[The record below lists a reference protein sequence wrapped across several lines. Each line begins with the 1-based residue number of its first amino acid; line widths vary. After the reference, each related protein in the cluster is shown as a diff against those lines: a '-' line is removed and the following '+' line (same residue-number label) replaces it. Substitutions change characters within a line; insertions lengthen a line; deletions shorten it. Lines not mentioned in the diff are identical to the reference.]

1 MPHDESLTISRRRL
15 LGGLVTIT
23 GASTVGGMG
32 TTAVLSDDERFA
44 NGQLVAGELNVT
56 VGWEERYS
64 DRSADE
70 AAHAHLEDGTVVVD
84 DRQGFME
91 ATLQEQF
98 PDEET
103 RDRLSDGTADPCD
116 VLVDISEEME
126 RPVVDLTDVKP
137 GDSGELAFDVA
148 LCTNP
153 GYLWLDGALLASR
166 DEGFTEP
173 ERTDPDEYS
182 DGSPPTSGNA
192 GVLTVT
198 NEVLEVNISA
208 DLSGSLGG
216 QPWIYT
222 YPDGS
227 TENFLFFEIYALRDD
242 ANRGETV
249 AGEFEADFPATGVPG
264 TAYPATFTTTVNGVS
279 LSVTRTFTLDPTDGL
294 LTVEYGFEN
303 VDGTDAIEDLRFTQ
317 YVDYDVGDFSNVD
330 VGQFR
335 SDESR
340 SLDYV
345 TQTERPGFG
354 DEMDLYAGFGA
365 VQSSVAHDVGPSMR
379 VLNDAFSPA
388 RLGNTDAYE
397 GQVGFSLE
405 YSVGRLDPGDT
416 ATLTTAFAVARSP
429 RILKAL
435 LLKPRLPLGD
445 GDLLDAVRT
454 ALWFENRENVCF
466 EGSLAHFLAL
476 AATGN
481 GLPLDGIGDDFD
493 EVLDDPTSAAR
504 DCVASSPAV
513 HNLGLRWTLP
523 VDHAN
528 ELQGD
533 SSRFGIGFYAEQCRH
548 NDGREL

>member
-1 MPHDESLTISRRRL
+1 
-15 LGGLVTIT
+15 
-23 GASTVGGMG
+23 MG
-32 TTAVLSDDERFA
+32 TAAFLSDDERFA
-44 NGQLVAGELNVT
+44 NGQLVAGELDVT

-64 DRSADE
+64 DWSPDE
-70 AAHAHLEDGTVVVD
+70 AVHTHMEDGAVVVD

-91 ATLQEQF
+91 ATLQERF
-98 PDEET
+98 PDKEVREK
-103 RDRLSDGTADPCD
+103 LSNGAADPCD
-116 VLVDISEEME
+116 VYTNVPEGVA

-137 GDSGELAFDVA
+137 GDFGELAFDIS
-148 LCTNP
+148 LCENP
-153 GYLWLDGALLASR
+153 GYLWLDGTLLAGQ
-166 DEGFTEP
+166 DNGFTEP
-173 ERTDPDEYS
+173 ERTDPDEHS
-182 DGSPPTSGNA
+182 AESSPMSGDA
-192 GVLTVT
+192 SVLTVA
-198 NEVLEVNISA
+198 NDVLEVNVAA

-242 ANRGETV
+242 ANRGETI
-249 AGEFEADFPATGVPG
+249 AGEFEADFPPTGVPG
-264 TAYPATFTTTVNGVS
+264 TAYPSTFTTTVNGVS
-279 LSVTRTFTLDPTDGL
+279 LSVSRTFTLDPVDGL

-317 YVDYDVGDFSNVD
+317 YVDYDVGDFSNAD
-330 VGQFR
+330 IGRFR

-345 TQTERPGFG
+345 AQTERPGFG

-388 RLGNTDAYE
+388 RLGNDDAYE

-405 YSVGRLDPGDT
+405 YSVGHLESGDT

-435 LLKPRLPLGD
+435 LLKPRLPLGE
-445 GDLLDAVRT
+445 GDLLDAVRA
-454 ALWFENRENVCF
+454 ALWSDDRENVFF
-466 EGSLAHFLAL
+466 EGTLAHVLAL
-476 AATGN
+476 AATGD
-481 GLPLDGIGDDFD
+481 GFPLDGGDDFD
-493 EVLDDPTSAAR
+493 EMLDDPRSDTR
-504 DCVASSPAV
+504 DCFVSSPAV
-513 HNLGLRWTLP
+513 HRLGLRWSLP
-523 VDHAN
+523 IDHAN

-533 SSRFGIGFYAEQCRH
+533 STRFDLGFYTEQCRH
-548 NDGREL
+548 NDGRGL